1 MVRLPAASASQFGCR
16 SSAPDLDPGASVGFR
31 SVIAAGNGCAA
42 ARDPGRW
49 GDEPQA
55 MSRRTLMPHL
65 PRGSTVAASVFL
77 AAIVA
82 GAATLMLGTRSR
94 PPAPAAVAPGSVA
107 TRPVD
112 ATVALGT
119 GSPVPVPSS
128 FLGVSTEYW
137 TVPVWAR
144 QIGLLD
150 RVFALLSQDG
160 PIRLRIG
167 GDSADHVRWAPTK
180 ELPEWVFELTPSWLR
195 QTSQIVSQTHVKVIL
210 DLNLVTSTPA
220 LAAHWAKTAVAR
232 LPHGSITAF
241 EIGNEPDIYSRSA
254 WLRITAGPGGPPLPH
269 RITAT
274 SYARSFA
281 SYANVLA
288 TAAPG
293 VPLLAPALAEPQKNY
308 GWVTKLLRAT
318 HPGLA
323 AITAHRYPYSACAK
337 RGSPTFPTVARV
349 LSENAAVSMGR
360 TALTVEHISDRAG
373 LPLWL
378 TEINSV
384 TCGGT
389 NGVSN
394 TFAAAL
400 WAPDALFEL
409 VRAGVES
416 ASVHIRADAIN
427 MAFSLTRKGLV
438 AYPLFYGMVL
448 FARTLGPGAQLT
460 PVHLTAP
467 VALHLKA
474 WAVRL
479 NSGVMHVLLLDKG
492 PRSAR
497 VRLKLPFTGTAT
509 IERLTAPKVTSTGH
523 VTLGNQQLTPHATW
537 AGTPR
542 TETVAP
548 TANGY
553 LISVPR
559 YSAALVTAQLR
570 PGS

>member
-1 MVRLPAASASQFGCR
+1 MISG
-16 SSAPDLDPGASVGFR
+16 APSHR
-31 SVIAAGNGCAA
+31 
-42 ARDPGRW
+42 
-49 GDEPQA
+49 
-55 MSRRTLMPHL
+55 
-65 PRGSTVAASVFL
+65 PRAPRPTRG
-77 AAIVA
+77 AIVA
-82 GAATLMLGTRSR
+82 ALAAAVVVAGITALVLDTHS
-94 PPAPAAVAPGSVA
+94 PSPAPASSPPSSSGTV
-107 TRPVD
+107 PVD
-112 ATVALGT
+112 ARVTLGA
-119 GSPVPVPSS
+119 GPPVTVPSS

-137 TVPVWAR
+137 TIPVWAR
-144 QIGLLD
+144 RMGLLR
-150 RVFALLSQDG
+150 RVLAMLSQDG

-167 GDSADHVRWAPTK
+167 GDSADRALWAPTK

-195 QTSQIVSQTHVKVIL
+195 QTSQIVGKTHVKLIL

-220 LAAHWAKTAVAR
+220 LAARWAKTAVAR
-232 LPHGSITAF
+232 LPQGSITAF
-241 EIGNEPDIYSRSA
+241 EAGNEPDIYSRRA
-254 WLRITAGPGGPPLPH
+254 WQRITSGPGVPPLPS

-274 SYARSFA
+274 SYAGSFA
-281 SYANVLA
+281 SYANALA
-288 TAAPG
+288 KVAPG

-308 GWVTKLLRAT
+308 GWVTKLLQAP

-323 AITAHRYPYSACAK
+323 AITAHRYPYDACAK
-337 RGSPTFPTVARV
+337 RGSQTFPTIARV
-349 LSENAAVSMGR
+349 LSENATVSMGR

-389 NGVSN
+389 KGVSD
-394 TFAAAL
+394 TFATAL

-416 ASVHIRADAIN
+416 ASVHVRADAIN

-448 FARTLGPGAQLT
+448 FARMLGPGAQLI
-460 PVHLTAP
+460 PLHLAAP
-467 VALHLKA
+467 AALHLKA

-479 NSGVMHVLLLDKG
+479 NGGVMHILLLDKG
-492 PRSAR
+492 GRSVR
-497 VRLKLPFTGTAT
+497 VRLELPFTGTAT
-509 IERLTAPKVTSTGH
+509 VQWLTAPKVTSTGQ
-523 VTLGNQQLTPHATW
+523 VTLGNQHLTRAATW

-542 TETVAP
+542 TETVAS
-548 TANGY
+548 TTKGY
-553 LISVPR
+553 VISAPR

>member
-1 MVRLPAASASQFGCR
+1 
-16 SSAPDLDPGASVGFR
+16 
-31 SVIAAGNGCAA
+31 
-42 ARDPGRW
+42 
-49 GDEPQA
+49 
-55 MSRRTLMPHL
+55 MPHL
-65 PRGSTVAASVFL
+65 TRGAIVGALLATAAAVAAVVVL
-77 AAIVA
+77 VV
-82 GAATLMLGTRSR
+82 LGTRRLS
-94 PPAPAAVAPGSVA
+94 PAPAPSTPSSV
-107 TRPVD
+107 TTPPVD
-112 ATVALGT
+112 AQVTLGA
-119 GSPVPVPSS
+119 GSPVTVPSS
-128 FLGVSTEYW
+128 FLGISTEYW
-137 TVPVWAR
+137 TIPVWAR
-144 QIGLLD
+144 QMGLLD
-150 RVFALLSQDG
+150 RVLALLSQDG

-167 GDSADHVRWAPTK
+167 GDSADRVQWAPTR

-195 QTSQIVSQTHVKVIL
+195 QTSQIVRQTHVKVIL
-210 DLNLVTSTPA
+210 DLNLVTSTPV
-220 LAAHWAKTAVAR
+220 LAARWAKTAVAR
-232 LPHGSITAF
+232 LPQSSITAF
-241 EIGNEPDIYSRSA
+241 EIGNEPDIYSRRA
-254 WLRITAGPGGPPLPH
+254 WQRITAGPGVPTLP
-269 RITAT
+269 RRMTAT

-288 TAAPG
+288 KVAPG

-308 GWVTKLLRAT
+308 GWVTKLLQAP

-323 AITAHRYPYSACAK
+323 GITAHRYPYSACAK
-337 RGSPTFPTVARV
+337 RGSPTFPTIARV
-349 LSENAAVSMGR
+349 LSENATVSMGR
-360 TALTVEHISDRAG
+360 TALTVEHTSDRAG

-389 NGVSN
+389 KGVSN
-394 TFAAAL
+394 TFATAL

-416 ASVHIRADAIN
+416 ANVHVRANAIN

-448 FARTLGPGAQLT
+448 FARMLGPGARLI
-460 PVHLTAP
+460 PVHLAAP
-467 VALHLKA
+467 AALHLKA

-479 NSGVMHVLLLDKG
+479 SSGVTHVLLLDKG
-492 PRSAR
+492 GRSAR

-509 IERLTAPKVTSTGH
+509 VERLTAPKVTSTGH
-523 VTLGNQQLTPHATW
+523 VTLGNQHLTRVATW

-570 PGS
+570 AGY